1 MPTTL
6 LSTIEACMQL
16 HYTNAAAHV
25 YSPLT
30 VFSTRTRLFNG
41 TSDNYMYA
49 AARYYVKPLQIHA
62 QEMTQEMY
70 LGYH

>member
-16 HYTNAAAHV
+16 HYTNATAHV

-30 VFSTRTRLFNG
+30 VFNTCTKLFNG
-41 TSDNYMYA
+41 TSDNYA